1 MKVASDRVWIFHAEV
16 NRKCHHNC
24 SIARNFGGIRRSLQ
38 FQVFSQKFRV
48 EWYSCSFWS
57 KIKGFNIPVYI
68 PLTTSK
74 GIEHQWSGAALLY
87 SALGKAPAFHWFI
100 FTDMHNHIHFALYHN
115 YTWNFSLDKNCDK
128 PSYLCIAEKYLVE
141 NFILPRSPYPL
152 CNL

>member
-1 MKVASDRVWIFHAEV
+1 MKVASNRVWIYHAEM
-16 NRKCHHNC
+16 NRKYHHNFP
-24 SIARNFGGIRRSLQ
+24 IAGNFGGVQRWLQ

-87 SALGKAPAFHWFI
+87 SGLGETPVFHRFI
-100 FTDMHNHIHFALYHN
+100 FTDMHDHIHFALY
-115 YTWNFSLDKNCDK
+115 LDKNCDK
-128 PSYLCIAEKYLVE
+128 PSYLCIAEKFCE
-141 NFILPRSPYPL
+141 KFFGQCGKGCHIL
-152 CNL
+152 